1 MKKMMILFVA
11 LAAAW
16 CVSCSKDD
24 DGVRTPED
32 SAEETG
38 LTMKSEGQKIS
49 LILVSK
55 ISKITIDWGDGTVKE
70 YDGEYSESSNL
81 YGYGFTVNYEYSQ
94 NALHTIKISGCTD
107 LLYLDCSGNRLS
119 SLDVSRCPA
128 LTWLECYDNQLPSLD
143 VSGCTHLTEFYCSDN
158 QLSSLDVS
166 ECTHLTE
173 FYCSSNQL
181 PSLDVSGCSAL
192 TILGCSLNQL
202 SLLDVTGCPALT
214 NLFCNENQLSSLDVS
229 GCPALTELYCY
240 TNQFSASALNQI
252 YTDLPTT
259 DGRIVANS
267 NPGYPESDK
276 SIATG
281 KGWVFSEE

>member
-11 LAAAW
+11 LVAAW

-24 DGVRTPED
+24 DGGKNPGD

-38 LTMKSEGQKIS
+38 LTMKSEGQEIS
-49 LILVSK
+49 LGLVSK

-70 YDGEYSESSNL
+70 YDGEYSESGIL

-94 NALHTIKISGCTD
+94 NALHTIKINEYPDLLVLFCNSNQLTSLNVSGCSA
-107 LLYLDCSGNRLS
+107 LLYLYC
-119 SLDVSRCPA
+119 
-128 LTWLECYDNQLPSLD
+128 
-143 VSGCTHLTEFYCSDN
+143 FYN

-166 ECTHLTE
+166 GCPDLIRLDCYT
-173 FYCSSNQL
+173 NQL
-181 PSLDVSGCSAL
+181 SSLDISGCSDL
-192 TILGCSLNQL
+192 TQLACSLNQL

-267 NPGYPESDK
+267 NPGYPESDR

-281 KGWVFSEE
+281 KGWIFREK